1 MRSPMLNI
9 AIRMIRNIGNII
21 IKNYEMQNINIY
33 NNNNYDSDFF
43 IKKIKKNLI
52 NTITKIFYN
61 IYEKNIVILNKENF
75 FIFKYKKTI
84 WIINP
89 LDGIMNFL
97 KKLPHFSISIAIC
110 IKGKTEISL
119 IYDPLK
125 NDLFTAI
132 RGQNAQL
139 NGYKLR
145 CDIYTKKKFL
155 LFALNTNYF
164 FFKKKNINL
173 SKLFKNNLISI
184 RISGSISL
192 DLAYLAANKID
203 CYINNNVQNFN
214 YLLAGELII
223 KESGGL
229 LTNFMGHYNYK
240 NSSNILSGNS
250 NILKLVISNI
260 ENIF

>member
-9 AIRMIRNIGNII
+9 AIRIIRNIGNII
-21 IKNYEMQNINIY
+21 IKNYEMQNANIY
-33 NNNNYDSDFF
+33 NNNYDSNIL
-43 IKKIKKNLI
+43 IKKINKNLI
-52 NTITKIFYN
+52 NIITKIFYN
-61 IYEKNIVILNKENF
+61 IYSKNIVILNKENF

-89 LDGIMNFL
+89 IDGIINFL

-110 IKGKTEISL
+110 IQGKTEISL

-145 CDIYTKKKFL
+145 CDIYKKKIL
-155 LFALNTNYF
+155 IFALNTNYF
-164 FFKKKNINL
+164 FFKKQNINL
-173 SKLFKNNLISI
+173 FELFKKNFISI
-184 RISGSISL
+184 RISGSTSL

-223 KESGGL
+223 KEAGGL
-229 LTNFMGHYNYK
+229 ITNFIGHYNYK
-240 NSSNILSGNS
+240 NSSNMLAGNS
-250 NILKLVISNI
+250 NIIKLVMSNI
-260 ENIF
+260 ENIL

>member
-1 MRSPMLNI
+1 MRPMLNI
-9 AIRMIRNIGNII
+9 AIRIIRNIGNII
-21 IKNYEMQNINIY
+21 IKNYEIQNINSDY
-33 NNNNYDSDFF
+33 NEYNINLFT
-43 IKKIKKNLI
+43 KKINKNL
-52 NTITKIFYN
+52 NNMITKVIYN
-61 IYEKNIVILNKENF
+61 IYTKNITFLCKKKF

-89 LDGIMNFL
+89 LDGVMNFF

-119 IYDPLK
+119 VYDPLK

-145 CDIYTKKKFL
+145 CDKYFQKKNL
-155 LFALNTNYF
+155 LFALNTSYIF
-164 FFKKKNINL
+164 FTKKKNVNLINL
-173 SKLFKNNLISI
+173 FVENLISL

-203 CYINNNVQNFN
+203 CYLNNNVQNFN

-229 LTNFMGHYNYK
+229 ITDFIGNCNYK
-240 NSSNILSGNS
+240 NSTNILAGNAD
-250 NILKLVISNI
+250 IIKLVISKI
-260 ENIF
+260 K

>member
-1 MRSPMLNI
+1 MRPMLNI
-9 AIRMIRNIGNII
+9 AIRIIRNIGNII
-21 IKNYEMQNINIY
+21 IKNYEIQNINL
-33 NNNNYDSDFF
+33 NYDEYNTNLF
-43 IKKIKKNLI
+43 IKKINKYLN
-52 NTITKIFYN
+52 NMITKVIYN
-61 IYEKNIVILNKENF
+61 TYAKNVTFLYKKNF
-75 FIFKYKKTI
+75 FIFKYDKTV

-119 IYDPLK
+119 IYDPLR

-145 CDIYTKKKFL
+145 CDKYFQKKNL
-155 LFALNTNYF
+155 LFALNTNYIF
-164 FFKKKNINL
+164 LKKKKNVNLINL
-173 SKLFKNNLISI
+173 FIENSISL

-203 CYINNNVQNFN
+203 CYLNNDVEDFN

-229 LTNFMGHYNYK
+229 ITDFLGNCNYK
-240 NSSNILSGNS
+240 NSTNILAGNTD
-250 NILKLVISNI
+250 IIKLVISKIN
-260 ENIF
+260 N